1 MIRNHLRNLNC
12 RENEFN
18 KETYYLQIKEF
29 KLINAKLL
37 LGLFQLNDKQPPR
50 SQNPTILV

>member
-12 RENEFN
+12 
-18 KETYYLQIKEF
+18 KEMSLTKKHIYLQIKEF

-37 LGLFQLNDKQPPR
+37 LGLFQLNDKQPPC

>member
-1 MIRNHLRNLNC
+1 MSSTKKHI
-12 RENEFN
+12 
-18 KETYYLQIKEF
+18 YLQIKEF

-37 LGLFQLNDKQPPR
+37 LGLFQLNDKQPPC

>member
-1 MIRNHLRNLNC
+1 MSLTKKHI
-12 RENEFN
+12 
-18 KETYYLQIKEF
+18 YLQIKEF

-37 LGLFQLNDKQPPR
+37 LGLFQFNDKQPPF